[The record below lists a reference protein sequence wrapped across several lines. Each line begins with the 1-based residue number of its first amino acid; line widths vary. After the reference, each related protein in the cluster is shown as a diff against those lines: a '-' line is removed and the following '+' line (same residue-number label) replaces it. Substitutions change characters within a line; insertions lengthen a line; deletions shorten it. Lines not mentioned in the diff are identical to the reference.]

1 MFSLGTMFSFHIL
14 KMCMFGQLEDSRFAP
29 GGVHVRLRGVYMYVQ
44 GVFPA
49 IFSTSVLKI
58 GASRPPRHHR
68 VQGR

>member
-1 MFSLGTMFSFHIL
+1 
-14 KMCMFGQLEDSRFAP
+14 MFGQLEDSRFAP

-49 IFSTSVLKI
+49 FFSTSVVKI